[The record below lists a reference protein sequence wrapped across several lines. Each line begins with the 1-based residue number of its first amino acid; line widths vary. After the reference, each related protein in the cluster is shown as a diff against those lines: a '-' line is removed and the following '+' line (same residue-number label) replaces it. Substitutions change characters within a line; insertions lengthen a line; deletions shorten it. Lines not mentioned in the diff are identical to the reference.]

1 MRKFFILCL
10 MAFVMCVNANAQLSV
25 KSSTTKDDM
34 ISKDMYCSV
43 RHIPNE
49 GYFLTT
55 TDVAQ
60 NTHST
65 LSLFLGKDNASAK
78 LTLNDLYDWFTTAE
92 NKSSLV
98 VTDTKSNEELTLY
111 RVIKKTYIITN
122 GDAEYARKVYNKLIM
137 NQTIGTPKSKSN
149 GSSPIM
155 GYITEKV
162 LKEALSIL

>member
-1 MRKFFILCL
+1 MKKFFILCL

-25 KSSTTKDDM
+25 KSSSTKDDI

-43 RHIPNE
+43 RYTSNE
-49 GYFLTT
+49 GYFLIT

-60 NTHST
+60 NTHNT
-65 LSLFLGKDNASAK
+65 LSLFLGKDSTSAK
-78 LTLNDLYDWFTTAE
+78 LTLNDLYDWFTTTE

-98 VTDTKSNEELTLY
+98 VTDTKTNEDLTLY
-111 RVIKKTYIITN
+111 RVMRKTYIMTN
-122 GDAEYARKVYNKLIM
+122 GDAEYARKVYNKLVM
-137 NQTIGTPKSKSN
+137 NQTVGTPKSKNN
-149 GSSPIM
+149 GNSPIM

>member
-1 MRKFFILCL
+1 MKKFFILCL

-25 KSSTTKDDM
+25 KSSSTKDDM

-43 RHIPNE
+43 RYIPNE
-49 GYFLTT
+49 GYFLIT
-55 TDVAQ
+55 TDAQ
-60 NTHST
+60 NTQKL

-78 LTLNDLYDWFTTAE
+78 LTLNDLYVWFTTAE

-98 VTDTKSNEELTLY
+98 VTDNKSNKDLTLY
-111 RVIKKTYIITN
+111 RVMKKTYIMTN
-122 GDAEYARKVYNKLIM
+122 GDAEYARKRYNNLIM
-137 NQTIGTPKSKSN
+137 SKTIGTPANKELEF
-149 GSSPIM
+149 SPTM